1 MDVVMYDGVVQ
12 LHDSS
17 LSRLLYWKG
26 CCGDLL
32 WRVWLGAGGAYLNF
46 LHHKLVPSRD
56 IRTGLGQTRA
66 GALPDISQHLNYSH
80 TSTSTQH
87 SAFQASTPLDP

>member
-17 LSRLLYWKG
+17 LFLDCKG

-32 WRVWLGAGGAYLNF
+32 WRVWLAGRRWRVSELPPSPT
-46 LHHKLVPSRD
+46 HKLVPARD
-56 IRTGLGQTRA
+56 IRTGLGQNRA
-66 GALPDISQHLNYSH
+66 
-80 TSTSTQH
+80 
-87 SAFQASTPLDP
+87 